1 MVIGGTVVDIT
12 ATAHEASSMLNSSF
26 PGTARISL
34 GGVGRNVAEGI
45 CKLHANG
52 CVFVSA
58 VGGER
63 KHQDSTAV
71 AAGDATDDL
80 FGSWLVGEIERKGIV
95 SATLFFSRII
105 MALHR
110 VQARVTD
117 QDCPSRAISFLSSS
131 IS

>member
-12 ATAHEASSMLNSSF
+12 ATAHDASSASMLNSSF

-45 CKLHANG
+45 CKLNADG

-58 VGGER
+58 VGGR
-63 KHQDSTAV
+63 TGDQDGSDTTSE
-71 AAGDATDDL
+71 AATTDDL

-95 SATLFFSRII
+95 SSGLSRVKDPMDAFFKT
-105 MALHR
+105 HR
-110 VQARVTD
+110 RLAYVR
-117 QDCPSRAISFLSSS
+117 LG
-131 IS
+131 